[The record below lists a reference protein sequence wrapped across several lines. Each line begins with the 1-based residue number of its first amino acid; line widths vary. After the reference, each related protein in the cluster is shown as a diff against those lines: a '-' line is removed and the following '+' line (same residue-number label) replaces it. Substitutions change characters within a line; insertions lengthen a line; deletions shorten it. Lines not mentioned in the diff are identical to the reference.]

1 MGSCRRCAASC
12 RLNCCRCCC
21 GGGGGRDSSR
31 LIDVVRQP
39 ISNFILMQFH
49 PLDVLDNDVNTLLDG
64 VGTSKDVDM
73 SVAQFQQLKG

>member
-1 MGSCRRCAASC
+1 
-12 RLNCCRCCC
+12 
-21 GGGGGRDSSR
+21 
-31 LIDVVRQP
+31 
-39 ISNFILMQFH
+39 MQFH